1 MTVNTGLPGHFLNRR
16 GFVKVDRRTKQRN
29 PAFKFG
35 LITCE
40 PDRRVMSIVKN
51 ISATGALLELENALE
66 IPDQFTLT
74 IDTESAPRSCRVT
87 WKKSKQIAVN
97 FDSGPR
103 EVEVERSE
111 QPQNG
116 PQERRQERRQSP
128 RRSSNTAGWIRLD
141 GGFATRECRIVDAST
156 AGVRLS
162 IPFADK
168 LPATFTLLF
177 SKNAQGHRVR
187 TIWRRANQIGVK
199 FI

>member
-1 MTVNTGLPGHFLNRR
+1 MTISSDLPGHFINRR
-16 GFVKVDRRTKQRN
+16 GFVKADRRTKQRN

-35 LITCE
+35 IITCE
-40 PDRRVMSIVKN
+40 PDRRILSIVKN
-51 ISATGALLELENALE
+51 ISPTGALLEVENALE

-74 IDTESAPRSCRVT
+74 IDTEPASRSCRVT

-97 FDSGPR
+97 FDSGRR
-103 EVEVERSE
+103 EVKLERRE
-111 QPQNG
+111 QPQSG
-116 PQERRQERRQSP
+116 RQERRHSP

-141 GGFATRECRIVDAST
+141 GGFATRECRIVNAST
-156 AGVRLS
+156 SGVQLS

-168 LPATFTLLF
+168 LPETFTLLF

>member
-1 MTVNTGLPGHFLNRR
+1 MTVSSDLPGHFINRR
-16 GFVKVDRRTKQRN
+16 GFVKADRRTKQRN

-35 LITCE
+35 IITWE
-40 PDRRVMSIVKN
+40 PDRRILSIVKN
-51 ISATGALLELENALE
+51 ISPTGALLEAENALE

-74 IDTESAPRSCRVT
+74 IDTERASRSCRVT

-97 FDSGPR
+97 FDSGRR
-103 EVEVERSE
+103 EVKPERRE
-111 QPQNG
+111 QPHNG
-116 PQERRQERRQSP
+116 RQERRQSP

-141 GGFATRECRIVDAST
+141 GGFASRECRIVDAST
-156 AGVRLS
+156 NGVRLS

-168 LPATFTLLF
+168 LPETFTLLF